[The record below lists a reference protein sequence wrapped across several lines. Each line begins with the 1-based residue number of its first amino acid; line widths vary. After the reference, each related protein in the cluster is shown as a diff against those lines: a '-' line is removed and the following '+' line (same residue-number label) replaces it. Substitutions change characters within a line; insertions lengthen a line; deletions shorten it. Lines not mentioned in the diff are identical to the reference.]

1 MFKNKLVNIMLIILI
16 ALTLVGV
23 ITLVLFNHFTKQPEA
38 SVEPTIDE
46 IIAQS
51 YVTDEITTNLLS
63 NDFVR
68 TQFHIHVDSKEVLKE
83 IEKRDF
89 QVENIILRTLSGKKS
104 PELSGS
110 VGIEELEI
118 EIRDQ
123 INQLLQD
130 GSVVQVYTTSWVIQ

>member
-1 MFKNKLVNIMLIILI
+1 MLIIII

-23 ITLVLFNHFTKQPEA
+23 ITLVLFNHFTSEPDPDR
-38 SVEPTIDE
+38 EPTIDE

-51 YVTDEITTNLLS
+51 YVSDEIMTNLLS

-68 TQFHIHVDSKEVLKE
+68 TQFHIHVDSRKTLRE

-89 QVENIILRTLSGKKS
+89 QIENIILRTLSGKRS
-104 PELSGS
+104 PDLAGAS
-110 VGIEELEI
+110 GIEELEN
-118 EIRDQ
+118 ELRNQ
-123 INQLLQD
+123 INEVLQD